1 MAFNPNYVPWM
12 SVLGILGLGI
22 GYLTAGGG
30 GCGGPERMVPGLY
43 GLLIGSLIGV
53 VVRMA
58 LRRRLTRQKEPKD
71 QHG

>member
-12 SVLGILGLGI
+12 SVLGMLGLGI

-30 GCGGPERMVPGLY
+30 GGPERMVPGLY

-53 VVRMA
+53 VIRMA
-58 LRRRLTRQKEPKD
+58 LRRRFARREEPKD
-71 QHG
+71 PPG